1 MELAD
6 GKASLSLRTSISTD
20 GKGVVTDYQFSGK
33 LDVSASAGPGSVGAS
48 ADLSYGSQGGW
59 QGDIQAQAT
68 LAAKTFAG
76 SAQAGYT
83 TSVNAGSSLTT
94 SFERNLNPLQSL
106 SESALDQLSGID
118 DAPKPLWSGMFTE

>member
-1 MELAD
+1 MSMELAD

-59 QGDIQAQAT
+59 QGDIQAQA
-68 LAAKTFAG
+68 
-76 SAQAGYT
+76 GYT